1 MKKLKLSL
9 MLFLA
14 VLVSGSTMA
23 NGILNVDVIPGINEK
38 ALVDITNA
46 GKNKYEVVLKD
57 SNGEVVYI
65 DKIKTPTSN
74 YQKLYDFSDLN
85 NGRYTF
91 SVKMG
96 NETELTNIA
105 VNNGKAKIV
114 GQEEQIAPYFKLD
127 GKVLDLTYLN
137 FTKKGMKLMVYNNGT
152 DDLVFNENLAPT
164 FSFHQALDLSK
175 LGPGSYD
182 AVLESSDNSYSY
194 NIRLD

>member
-1 MKKLKLSL
+1 
-9 MLFLA
+9 
-14 VLVSGSTMA
+14 
-23 NGILNVDVIPGINEK
+23 
-38 ALVDITNA
+38 
-46 GKNKYEVVLKD
+46 
-57 SNGEVVYI
+57 
-65 DKIKTPTSN
+65 
-74 YQKLYDFSDLN
+74 
-85 NGRYTF
+85 
-91 SVKMG
+91 MG